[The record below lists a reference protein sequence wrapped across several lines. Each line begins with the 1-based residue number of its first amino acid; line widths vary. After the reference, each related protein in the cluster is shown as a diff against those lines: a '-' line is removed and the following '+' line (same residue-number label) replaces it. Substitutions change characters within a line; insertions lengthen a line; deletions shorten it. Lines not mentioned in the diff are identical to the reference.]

1 MSVRFAQSPAPNK
14 HETERLLDNHPE
26 LQHHRSGRDIDC
38 CGVTDAEVRI
48 VRRRKCL
55 CSNQQGRY
63 PSIVGY
69 LGLAQI
75 GLLATGRADCHIL
88 RKNGGTH
95 MRFTGLLMVLVCG
108 AALFVPAQEDAER
121 VVQSKIIALEK
132 AWNQAYKLADK
143 RALDR
148 ILDDQIV
155 LINDDGSQQTK
166 GAFLESVKKSN
177 SQEQQVAPE
186 SMSVQCIRKYCDL
199 HRSISSQ
206 GSRSGKPYVRRE
218 RFVDTWIYKGGN
230 WVCVA
235 TNATPV
241 LR

>member
-1 MSVRFAQSPAPNK
+1 
-14 HETERLLDNHPE
+14 
-26 LQHHRSGRDIDC
+26 
-38 CGVTDAEVRI
+38 
-48 VRRRKCL
+48 
-55 CSNQQGRY
+55 
-63 PSIVGY
+63 
-69 LGLAQI
+69 
-75 GLLATGRADCHIL
+75 
-88 RKNGGTH
+88 
-95 MRFTGLLMVLVCG
+95 MRFSGLLMALVCA
-108 AALFVPAQEDAER
+108 AALFVPAQEDNEHL
-121 VVQSKIIALEK
+121 VQSKIIALEK

-148 ILDDQIV
+148 ILDDHIV

-166 GAFLESVKKSN
+166 ADFLASVKKSN

-186 SMSVQCIRKYCDL
+186 SMNVKVFGNTA
-199 HRSISSQ
+199 IST
-206 GSRSGKPYVRRE
+206 GIFRAKGVEAGKPYVRRE